1 MPLRH
6 VKDALLIAEVSLPVG
21 ATTAYTVDF
30 DLGDGEKHERVELS
44 VEIPALALSEL
55 PNAVS
60 LTAKVFHGA
69 APVPTTELA
78 NLGSVT
84 GATGTDPSTA
94 KEIRYRFPPTVG
106 RYVRVGF
113 VGAANV
119 AASAKKGTAS
129 LVF

>member
-6 VKDALLIAEVSLPVG
+6 VKDALLIEDVALPVG
-21 ATTAYTVDF
+21 ATTAYTADF
-30 DLGDGEKHERVELS
+30 DLGEGEKHEGVELA
-44 VEIPALALSEL
+44 VEIPALALAEL
-55 PNAVS
+55 PNAVT
-60 LTAKVFHGA
+60 LTAKVIHGA
-69 APVPTTELA
+69 APAPTAELA
-78 NLGSVT
+78 TLGTVT
-84 GATGTDPSTA
+84 GATGTDPSVA
-94 KEIRYRFPPTVG
+94 KEIRFRFPPTVG

>member
-6 VKDALLIAEVSLPVG
+6 VKDALLIEEVALPNG
-21 ATTAYTVDF
+21 ATTAYTADF
-30 DLGDGEKHERVELS
+30 DFGDGEKHESVELA

-55 PNAVS
+55 PNSVT

-69 APVPTTELA
+69 APAPTTELA
-78 NLGSVT
+78 TLGTMT
-84 GATGTDPSTA
+84 GATGTDPSAA
-94 KEIRYRFPPTVG
+94 KEIRFRFPPTVG